1 MNNADKIQSI
11 KVNSIFLVI
20 TCFLFIFIEWT
31 TVLLW
36 CGVFFI
42 TVIVINLIKEILE
55 VLQEIQ
61 KESNKE

>member
-1 MNNADKIQSI
+1 MSNADKIQSI

-20 TCFLFIFIEWT
+20 TCFLCIFIEWK

-36 CGVFFI
+36 CGVFF
-42 TVIVINLIKEILE
+42 TAVTVINLIKEISE

-61 KESNKE
+61 ERGIK